1 MTYDASEASRDAGA
15 PVELYRFAMGGLA
28 WYYTSSDQAVTF
40 NGHLYVPET
49 IVRDELEYGSDQAVS
64 ALSVRIPR
72 ENPVAQLFVAG
83 MPAQPVTVTVYRF
96 HRDDPADVV
105 GLPPAEVADW
115 DYDDP
120 SGLAKLACHT
130 VAQLLE
136 RRVPAVGVR
145 RQCSHVL
152 YGEQG
157 CRASR
162 AAHTVAAVVAS
173 VSGLDVVLTMSPEP
187 ADGTYAYGY
196 LETQAGRRLHVA
208 RQVGTT
214 FTLLTP
220 PPAEVVAGLAVQ
232 AVEGCDR
239 TLATCHARFGNAPR
253 FLGWPELPTSNP
265 FTEGV

>member
-1 MTYDASEASRDAGA
+1 MTYDTSEASRAAGE
-15 PVELYRFAMGGLA
+15 PVELYRFAMGGLT
-28 WYYTSSDQAVTF
+28 WRYTSSDQAVTF
-40 NGHLYVPET
+40 NGERYAPET
-49 IVRDELEYGSDQAVS
+49 VAREALEFGSDRAAS
-64 ALSVRIPR
+64 ALTVRIPR

-83 MPAQPVTVTVYRF
+83 TPAQPVTLTVYRY
-96 HRDDPADVV
+96 HRSAPTDVV
-105 GLPPAEVADW
+105 GLPPGEVADW

-120 SGLAKLACHT
+120 SGLAKLVCHS

-136 RRVPAVGVR
+136 RRVPALGVH
-145 RQCSHVL
+145 RQCAWSL
-152 YGEQG
+152 YGEAG
-157 CRASR
+157 CQASR

-196 LETQAGRRLHVA
+196 LETQAGRRLHVT

-239 TLATCHARFGNAPR
+239 TLATCHARFANAAR
-253 FLGWPELPTSNP
+253 FMGWAELPTQNP
-265 FTEGV
+265 FIGGV